1 MTSTT
6 VHNLSDNSN
15 WSFGKRIL
23 PLLCLAT
30 VLSFANLPVQAQAG
44 FGTDAAAMA
53 AQANLSFEQAA
64 GAETQYVVGFN
75 RDQRLPWISLL
86 GGRKDW
92 PAGWVVRNIT
102 DKAGKRTLVLPKRE
116 EVKTASAPF
125 ALLDGAGR
133 DGSKALQITGD
144 PAGRVFTMG
153 EVGFP
158 VVPLRN
164 YLKGKEIQ
172 IELKGWVKGEN
183 ANAADK
189 SRVGLEFSQH
199 SALEHGSRA
208 SNEEKIPTGTF
219 DWTPISVKAKVQPEA
234 GRWLRIVI
242 DAAGNTGKLSFDDFS
257 ITINGED
264 AFAFLAKLRE
274 WRDGTTSNARLQ
286 ATLPE
291 SVIWTEDPAQKV
303 FGWSHPPVRAASP
316 GIELSAAKGEY
327 ESFQI
332 AFQPLKDLEN
342 ITVAFSDMQGS
353 AGKAVIPRA
362 QLEVREVALVKRSQ
376 QWDFIDHTGMIPDPL
391 RPATSF
397 SFKAG
402 ASRSLWVT
410 VHVPPTTP
418 AGEYSG
424 SIKIGGPLNLD
435 MPIKLKVRNFAL
447 PELTSF
453 NLNAE
458 VIPRAIALYDKRP
471 WLEVMRDYFPDMAAH
486 RARATQFEIF
496 PIPVVKDG
504 KVSLDPASLAESD
517 ATMDYAKSLGFHS
530 FLTAQSPFQ
539 LGNAAKTKTN
549 VNWKN
554 KPSAT
559 LKYDTGV
566 SRADPEFPR
575 IYGDYMNI
583 TANHYREKGTIG
595 NVLQFIFDEPFLWA
609 KTPEQKQM
617 VNQFYAIAKKAGY
630 RTYLTTSPKAEY
642 TNIDVWCPLYY
653 EAIGHK
659 EEVEKA
665 KKDGQ
670 SVIWYHNEFYT
681 TNRSALNARLVG
693 WFTWCYQFDGYHIW
707 SINYWF
713 AGNPW
718 EESRLDGDGYLIY
731 PNPAGAGKPCSSI
744 RWELMREGIEDYDY
758 FVLLKSRADAVIGN
772 ASSSPEQIAKAKEAL
787 KLLRKMEELIPYDSS
802 TLKYNKNPVDYANL
816 RERMAAAIE
825 AMTP

>member
-1 MTSTT
+1 MNTEKYQT
-6 VHNLSDNSN
+6 LSVVSA
-15 WSFGKRIL
+15 FI
-23 PLLCLAT
+23 
-30 VLSFANLPVQAQAG
+30 FAAFSMQVEAG
-44 FGTDAAAMA
+44 SGTDDAAAMA

-64 GAETQYVVGFN
+64 GPETQYVIGFN

-92 PAGWVVRNIT
+92 PAGWVVRNVT
-102 DKAGKRTLVLPKRE
+102 DKDGKRTLVLPKRE
-116 EVKTASAPF
+116 EVKAASAPF
-125 ALLDGAGR
+125 ALLEGAGR

-164 YLKGKEIQ
+164 YFKGKKIE

-183 ANAADK
+183 ANAADS

-208 SNEEKIPTGTF
+208 SNVEKIPTGTF

-234 GRWLRIVI
+234 GRWVRIVI
-242 DAAGNTGKLSFDDFS
+242 DATGNTGKLCFDDFS
-257 ITINGED
+257 LTINGED
-264 AFAFLAKLRE
+264 IFAFLAKLRD
-274 WRDGTTSNARLQ
+274 WRDGTTSSARLQ

-303 FGWSHPPVRAASP
+303 FGWSRPPERAASP

-332 AFQPLKDLEN
+332 AFQPLKDLEK
-342 ITVAFSDMQGS
+342 ITVVFSDLTGS
-353 AGKAVIPRA
+353 QPSSVSSRQVVSRD

-376 QWDFIDHTGMIPDPL
+376 QWDFIDPTGMIPDPL
-391 RPATSF
+391 RPDTSF

-410 VHVPPTTP
+410 VHVPPNTP

-435 MPIKLKVRNFAL
+435 IPIKLKVRNFAL
-447 PELTSF
+447 PALTSF

-458 VIPRAIALYDKRP
+458 VKPRAIAVFDKRP
-471 WLEVMRDYFPDMAAH
+471 WLEAMRDYFPDMAAH
-486 RARATQFEIF
+486 RARVTNFEIF
-496 PIPVVKDG
+496 PIPVVKNG

-517 ATMDYAKSLGFHS
+517 ATMDYAKSLGFHT
-530 FLTAQSPFQ
+530 FTTAKSPFY
-539 LGNAAKTKTN
+539 LGGEAEKNHMKVTWKDTPWAAQ
-549 VNWKN
+549 
-554 KPSAT
+554 
-559 LKYDTGV
+559 KYDTGI
-566 SRADPEFPR
+566 SRTDPEFPR
-575 IYGDYMNI
+575 IYGDYLNL
-583 TANHYREKGTIG
+583 TAAHYREKGTLG
-595 NVLQFIFDEPFLWA
+595 NVLQYIFDEPFLWA

-617 VNQFYAIAKKAGY
+617 INQFYAISKKAGY
-630 RTYLTTSPKAEY
+630 RNFLTTSPNPEY
-642 TNIDVWCPLYY
+642 TDIDVWCPLYHH
-653 EAIGHK
+653 AIGDK
-659 EEVEKA
+659 EKVEKA

-681 TNRSALNARLVG
+681 TNRTALNARLVG
-693 WFTWCYQFDGYHIW
+693 WFTWRYQFDGYLIW
-707 SINYWF
+707 SINYW
-713 AGNPW
+713 ASGNPW
-718 EESRLDGDGYLIY
+718 EESKLDGDGYLIY

-744 RWELMREGIEDYDY
+744 RWELLREGIEDYDY
-758 FVLLKSRADAVIGN
+758 FVILKNRADAVLGN
-772 ASSSPEQIAKAKEAL
+772 ASSSPERIAKAEAAL
-787 KLLRKMEELIPYDSS
+787 KLLKEIAQLIPEDSTALKYKQNPADYADLRARMASAIEELGDG
-802 TLKYNKNPVDYANL
+802 
-816 RERMAAAIE
+816 R
-825 AMTP
+825 

>member
-1 MTSTT
+1 MKLQSISTQ
-6 VHNLSDNSN
+6 
-15 WSFGKRIL
+15 
-23 PLLCLAT
+23 LLAFTCAAGISI
-30 VLSFANLPVQAQAG
+30 VPCQASPAD
-44 FGTDAAAMA
+44 DAADAARMA

-64 GAETQYVVGFN
+64 GPETQYIIGFK
-75 RDQRLPWISLL
+75 RDQRLPWVSLL

-92 PAGWVVRNIT
+92 PAGWVVRNFT
-102 DKAGKRTLVLPKRE
+102 EKEGKRKLVLPKRE
-116 EVKTASAPF
+116 ELKTAAAPF
-125 ALLDGAGR
+125 ALVEGAGR

-144 PAGRVFTMG
+144 PAGCVFTMG

-158 VVPLRN
+158 VIPLRN
-164 YLKGKEIQ
+164 YFKGKEIE

-189 SRVGLEFSQH
+189 SRIGLEFSQH

-208 SNEEKIPTGTF
+208 SNAEKIPTGTF
-219 DWTPISVKAKVQPEA
+219 DWTPISVKAKVPPEA
-234 GRWLRIVI
+234 GRWVRIMI

-257 ITINGED
+257 LTINGED
-264 AFAFLAKLRE
+264 AFALLAKLRD
-274 WRDGTTSNARLQ
+274 WRDGTTANARLQ

-291 SVIWTEDPAQKV
+291 SVIWTEDPSQKV
-303 FGWSHPPVRAASP
+303 FGWSRPPERAASP

-342 ITVAFSDMQGS
+342 ITVAFSDLEGPS
-353 AGKAVIPRA
+353 PWYFFGRPVIPKA

-376 QWDFIDHTGMIPDPL
+376 EWDFIDHTGMIPDPL
-391 RPATSF
+391 RPDKSF
-397 SFKAG
+397 TFKAG

-410 VHVPPTTP
+410 VHVPQDTP

-458 VIPRAIALYDKRP
+458 VMPRAIALYDKRP

-504 KVSLDPASLAESD
+504 KISLDPASLAESD

-539 LGNAAKTKTN
+539 LGNAAKTEKGD
-549 VNWKN
+549 NWKN
-554 KPSAT
+554 NNPWAA
-559 LKYDTGV
+559 LRFDTGV

-575 IYGDYMNI
+575 IYGDYLNI

-617 VNQFYAIAKKAGY
+617 VNQFYAISKKAGY

-681 TNRSALNARLVG
+681 TNRSALNARLVA
-693 WFTWCYQFDGYHIW
+693 WFTWRYKFDGYHIW
-707 SINYWF
+707 SINYW
-713 AGNPW
+713 AEGNPW
-718 EESRLDGDGYLIY
+718 EESKLDGDGYLIY
-731 PNPAGAGKPCSSI
+731 PNPAGEGKPCSSI
-744 RWELMREGIEDYDY
+744 RWEMMREGIEDYDY
-758 FVLLKSRADAVIGN
+758 FVILKNRADAVIGN

-787 KLLRKMEELIPYDSS
+787 KLLKEVEELIPNDSS
-802 TLKYNKNPVDYANL
+802 TMKYNQNPVDYANL

>member
-1 MTSTT
+1 MKLQSIPTQ
-6 VHNLSDNSN
+6 
-15 WSFGKRIL
+15 
-23 PLLCLAT
+23 LLAITCAAGISI
-30 VLSFANLPVQAQAG
+30 VPCQASPAD
-44 FGTDAAAMA
+44 DAADAARMA

-64 GAETQYVVGFN
+64 GPETQYVIGFK
-75 RDQRLPWISLL
+75 RDQRLPWVSLL

-92 PAGWVVRNIT
+92 PAGWVVRNFT
-102 DKAGKRTLVLPKRE
+102 EKEGKRKLVLPKRE
-116 EVKTASAPF
+116 EVKTAAAPF
-125 ALLDGAGR
+125 ALVEGAGR

-144 PAGRVFTMG
+144 PAGCVFTMG

-158 VVPLRN
+158 VIPLRN
-164 YLKGKEIQ
+164 YFKGKEIE
-172 IELKGWVKGEN
+172 IELKGWVKGED

-189 SRVGLEFSQH
+189 SRIGLEFSQH

-208 SNEEKIPTGTF
+208 SNAEKIPTGTF
-219 DWTPISVKAKVQPEA
+219 DWTPISVKAKVPPEA
-234 GRWLRIVI
+234 GRWVRIMI

-257 ITINGED
+257 LTINGED
-264 AFAFLAKLRE
+264 AFALLAKLRD
-274 WRDGTTSNARLQ
+274 WRDGTTANARLQ

-291 SVIWTEDPAQKV
+291 SVIWTEDPSQKV
-303 FGWSHPPVRAASP
+303 FGWSRPPERAASP

-342 ITVAFSDMQGS
+342 ITVAFSDLEGPS
-353 AGKAVIPRA
+353 PWYFFGRPVIPKA

-376 QWDFIDHTGMIPDPL
+376 HWDFIDHTGMIPDPL
-391 RPATSF
+391 RPDKSF
-397 SFKAG
+397 TFKAG

-410 VHVPPTTP
+410 VHVPQNTP

-517 ATMDYAKSLGFHS
+517 ATIDYAKSLGFHS

-539 LGNAAKTKTN
+539 LGNNAKPEKGD
-549 VNWKN
+549 NWKS

-583 TANHYREKGTIG
+583 TANHYREKGTLG

-617 VNQFYAIAKKAGY
+617 LNQFYAIAKKAGY

-642 TNIDVWCPLYY
+642 TDIDVWCPLYY

-665 KKDGQ
+665 QKDGQ

-681 TNRSALNARLVG
+681 TNRSALNARLVA
-693 WFTWCYQFDGYHIW
+693 WFTWRYKFDGYHIW

-713 AGNPW
+713 EGNPW
-718 EESRLDGDGYLIY
+718 EESKLDGDGYLIY
-731 PNPAGAGKPCSSI
+731 PNPAGEGKPCSSI
-744 RWELMREGIEDYDY
+744 RWEMMREGIEDYDY
-758 FVLLKSRADAVIGN
+758 FVILKNRADAVIGN

-787 KLLRKMEELIPYDSS
+787 KLLKEVEDLIPNDSAA
-802 TLKYNKNPVDYANL
+802 LKYNQNPVDYANL